1 MERVSKPSVGREKEL
16 SVGVMSDIL
25 SLPSYKDYPAGRPFV
40 NTSLPSYTLTTRNT
54 HVPCQTLSSKAFP
67 ESSSTAIL
75 SALMNLQE
83 KIRKLEL
90 ERGRTER
97 SLHSLEKE
105 TSHTDLRSDTHKP
118 TDTHKRETSH
128 QSEPN
133 QVLVTQLAAAEARC
147 KLLDRQLEYMRK
159 MVRNAEADRTTLLK
173 RQVSLEMTRS
183 AAPAPDSAHQT
194 QLEKLALLE
203 QEHQRLTRT
212 QNHAEVHTHTHIH
225 THRNHARGKINEYD
239 ETAGRRT
246 PEEKLVHRTSYRQ
259 GLEATRSLI
268 QSVSPSPRL
277 PQSQKIQSERRN
289 TSQGSSLP
297 MSLWLC
303 WFFCWRS
310 TTTFSDVNLCALPE
324 TCSARAGLTATLQ
337 DEPRRRPFV
346 AGKSVGCSHSVRAN
360 VQSVLSLLKQHQP
373 QLCNARVL
381 SHTPLAQQANGSGS
395 SSSCGEELSDL
406 LLALQD
412 ELGHMS
418 LEQQE
423 LVRQAD
429 ACVCERER
437 RGVEREQETLL
448 RRMERKGEQIS
459 KLRRHQ
465 AQVKRFMRDARG
477 QKQGG
482 EVKVTTTVTTRSRSA
497 GAVEVRPGD
506 RSRKS
511 LTLLR
516 DMRSLQ
522 TSLRP
527 NQPQWSY

>member
-1 MERVSKPSVGREKEL
+1 M
-16 SVGVMSDIL
+16 
-25 SLPSYKDYPAGRPFV
+25 A
-40 NTSLPSYTLTTRNT
+40 T
-54 HVPCQTLSSKAFP
+54 A
-67 ESSSTAIL
+67 AIL

-105 TSHTDLRSDTHKP
+105 TSHTALRSDTHTLRDTHKP
-118 TDTHKRETSH
+118 TDTHERETSN

-183 AAPAPDSAHQT
+183 AAPAPDSAHQA
-194 QLEKLALLE
+194 QLEKLELLE
-203 QEHQRLTRT
+203 QEYQRLTRT
-212 QNHAEVHTHTHIH
+212 QNHAE
-225 THRNHARGKINEYD
+225 RKIREL
-239 ETAGRRT
+239 ELKLLQ
-246 PEEKLVHRTSYRQ
+246 EEHQRKLVQHQANQLQT
-259 GLEATRSLI
+259 GLEANRILI

-277 PQSQKIQSERRN
+277 PKD
-289 TSQGSSLP
+289 
-297 MSLWLC
+297 
-303 WFFCWRS
+303 RS
-310 TTTFSDVNLCALPE
+310 TIREKKHLSKKPVLQQTSHTQPHYRLSLGDV
-324 TCSARAGLTATLQ
+324 
-337 DEPRRRPFV
+337 PFV
-346 AGKSVGCSHSVRAN
+346 AGK
-360 VQSVLSLLKQHQP
+360 HQP

-423 LVRQAD
+423 LVRQAET
-429 ACVCERER
+429 CVCERER

-448 RRMERKGEQIS
+448 RRMERKAEQIS

-465 AQVKRFMRDARG
+465 AQVKRFRRDAR
-477 QKQGG
+477 QKQSG
-482 EVKVTTTVTTRSRSA
+482 EVKVTTTVTTRGRSA
-497 GAVEVRPGD
+497 GAVKARPGD

-522 TSLRP
+522 TSLHP

>member
-25 SLPSYKDYPAGRPFV
+25 SLPSYKDYPADRPFVNTSLPSYKDYPAGRPFV

-194 QLEKLALLE
+194 QLEKLTLLE

-212 QNHAEVHTHTHIH
+212 QNHAERKIRELELKLLEEEHQRKLVQDQANQVPTHTHTHTHRTRLTRYPH
-225 THRNHARGKINEYD
+225 THRTRLTRKVKIDNGHA
-239 ETAGRRT
+239 
-246 PEEKLVHRTSYRQ
+246 Q
-259 GLEATRSLI
+259 
-268 QSVSPSPRL
+268 
-277 PQSQKIQSERRN
+277 
-289 TSQGSSLP
+289 
-297 MSLWLC
+297 
-303 WFFCWRS
+303 
-310 TTTFSDVNLCALPE
+310 
-324 TCSARAGLTATLQ
+324 
-337 DEPRRRPFV
+337 
-346 AGKSVGCSHSVRAN
+346 
-360 VQSVLSLLKQHQP
+360 
-373 QLCNARVL
+373 
-381 SHTPLAQQANGSGS
+381 
-395 SSSCGEELSDL
+395 
-406 LLALQD
+406 
-412 ELGHMS
+412 
-418 LEQQE
+418 
-423 LVRQAD
+423 
-429 ACVCERER
+429 
-437 RGVEREQETLL
+437 
-448 RRMERKGEQIS
+448 
-459 KLRRHQ
+459 
-465 AQVKRFMRDARG
+465 
-477 QKQGG
+477 
-482 EVKVTTTVTTRSRSA
+482 
-497 GAVEVRPGD
+497 
-506 RSRKS
+506 
-511 LTLLR
+511 
-516 DMRSLQ
+516 
-522 TSLRP
+522 
-527 NQPQWSY
+527 

>member
-1 MERVSKPSVGREKEL
+1 MERVSKPSVRREKEL
-16 SVGVMSDIL
+16 SVGVMSDIP
-25 SLPSYKDYPAGRPFV
+25 SLPSYKDYPADRPFV

-118 TDTHKRETSH
+118 TDTHNRETSH

-183 AAPAPDSAHQT
+183 VAPAPDSAHQT

-212 QNHAEVHTHTHIH
+212 QNHAELQT
-225 THRNHARGKINEYD
+225 
-239 ETAGRRT
+239 
-246 PEEKLVHRTSYRQ
+246 
-259 GLEATRSLI
+259 GLEANRILI

-277 PQSQKIQSERRN
+277 PK
-289 TSQGSSLP
+289 T
-297 MSLWLC
+297 
-303 WFFCWRS
+303 RS
-310 TTTFSDVNLCALPE
+310 TIREKKHFSKKPVLQQASQPHYRLSLGDV
-324 TCSARAGLTATLQ
+324 
-337 DEPRRRPFV
+337 PFV

-423 LVRQAD
+423 LVRQAE

-437 RGVEREQETLL
+437 REVEREQETLL

-459 KLRRHQ
+459 KLRSHQ

>member
-1 MERVSKPSVGREKEL
+1 
-16 SVGVMSDIL
+16 MSDIL

-54 HVPCQTLSSKAFP
+54 HTPCQTLSSKAFP
-67 ESSSTAIL
+67 ESSSAAIL

-105 TSHTDLRSDTHKP
+105 TSHTALRSDTHTLRDTHKP
-118 TDTHKRETSH
+118 TDTQERETSN

-183 AAPAPDSAHQT
+183 AAPAPDSAHQA
-194 QLEKLALLE
+194 QLEKLELLE
-203 QEHQRLTRT
+203 QEYQRLTRT
-212 QNHAEVHTHTHIH
+212 QNHAE
-225 THRNHARGKINEYD
+225 RKIREL
-239 ETAGRRT
+239 ELKLL
-246 PEEKLVHRTSYRQ
+246 EEEHQRKLVQHQANQLQT
-259 GLEATRSLI
+259 GLEANRILI
-268 QSVSPSPRL
+268 QSVSPRL
-277 PQSQKIQSERRN
+277 PKD
-289 TSQGSSLP
+289 
-297 MSLWLC
+297 
-303 WFFCWRS
+303 RS
-310 TTTFSDVNLCALPE
+310 TIREKKHLSKKPVLQQTSHTQPHYRLSLGDV
-324 TCSARAGLTATLQ
+324 
-337 DEPRRRPFV
+337 PFV

-423 LVRQAD
+423 LVRQAE

-448 RRMERKGEQIS
+448 KRMERKAEQIS

-465 AQVKRFMRDARG
+465 AQVKRFRRDAR
-477 QKQGG
+477 QKQSG
-482 EVKVTTTVTTRSRSA
+482 EVKVTTTVTTRGRSA
-497 GAVEVRPGD
+497 GAVKVRPGD

-522 TSLRP
+522 TSLHP

>member
-54 HVPCQTLSSKAFP
+54 HTPCQTLSSKAFP
-67 ESSSTAIL
+67 ESSSAAIL

-90 ERGRTER
+90 ERGRTEL
-97 SLHSLEKE
+97 SLHSLERE
-105 TSHTDLRSDTHKP
+105 TSHTALRM
-118 TDTHKRETSH
+118 
-128 QSEPN
+128 
-133 QVLVTQLAAAEARC
+133 TQLAAAEARC

-159 MVRNAEADRTTLLK
+159 MVRNAEADRTTL
-173 RQVSLEMTRS
+173 S
-183 AAPAPDSAHQT
+183 AAPAPAPDSAHLA
-194 QLEKLALLE
+194 QLEKLELLE
-203 QEHQRLTRT
+203 QEYQRLTRT
-212 QNHAEVHTHTHIH
+212 QNHMCNCNYFAHCFLTGPQLQT
-225 THRNHARGKINEYD
+225 
-239 ETAGRRT
+239 
-246 PEEKLVHRTSYRQ
+246 
-259 GLEATRSLI
+259 GLEANRILI

-277 PQSQKIQSERRN
+277 PKD
-289 TSQGSSLP
+289 
-297 MSLWLC
+297 
-303 WFFCWRS
+303 RS
-310 TTTFSDVNLCALPE
+310 TIREKKRLSKQTSYTQPHYRLSLGDV
-324 TCSARAGLTATLQ
+324 
-337 DEPRRRPFV
+337 PFV

-381 SHTPLAQQANGSGS
+381 SHTPLAQPANGSGS

-423 LVRQAD
+423 LVRQAET
-429 ACVCERER
+429 CVCERER

-448 RRMERKGEQIS
+448 RRMERKAEQIS

-465 AQVKRFMRDARG
+465 AQ
-477 QKQGG
+477 KQSG
-482 EVKVTTTVTTRSRSA
+482 EVKVTTRGRSA
-497 GAVEVRPGD
+497 GAVKVRPGD

-516 DMRSLQ
+516 DMKSLQ
-522 TSLRP
+522 TSLHP

>member
-16 SVGVMSDIL
+16 SVGVMSDSL

-54 HVPCQTLSSKAFP
+54 HVPCRTLPSKAFP
-67 ESSSTAIL
+67 ESSSAAIL

-97 SLHSLEKE
+97 SLHSLKKE

-118 TDTHKRETSH
+118 TDTRERETSN

-133 QVLVTQLAAAEARC
+133 PVLVTQLAAAEARC

-183 AAPAPDSAHQT
+183 AAPAPDSTHQA
-194 QLEKLALLE
+194 QLEKLELLE
-203 QEHQRLTRT
+203 QEYQRLTRT
-212 QNHAEVHTHTHIH
+212 QNHAE
-225 THRNHARGKINEYD
+225 RKIREL
-239 ETAGRRT
+239 ELKLL
-246 PEEKLVHRTSYRQ
+246 EEEHQRKLVQNQANQLQT
-259 GLEATRSLI
+259 GLEANRILI
-268 QSVSPSPRL
+268 RSVSLSPRL
-277 PQSQKIQSERRN
+277 PKA
-289 TSQGSSLP
+289 
-297 MSLWLC
+297 
-303 WFFCWRS
+303 RS
-310 TTTFSDVNLCALPE
+310 TTREKKHFSKKPALQQASHTQPHYRLSLGDV
-324 TCSARAGLTATLQ
+324 
-337 DEPRRRPFV
+337 PFV

-381 SHTPLAQQANGSGS
+381 SHTPLAQQANGSHSDSGS

-423 LVRQAD
+423 LVRQAE
-429 ACVCERER
+429 ACVCEQER
-437 RGVEREQETLL
+437 RGVEREQKALL

-465 AQVKRFMRDARG
+465 AQVKRFTRDARG

-482 EVKVTTTVTTRSRSA
+482 EVKVTTRSRSA
-497 GAVEVRPGD
+497 GAVKVGPGD
-506 RSRKS
+506 RSRES

-516 DMRSLQ
+516 DMRCLQ

>member
-16 SVGVMSDIL
+16 SAGVMSNSL
-25 SLPSYKDYPAGRPFV
+25 SLPSYKDYPASRPFI
-40 NTSLPSYTLTTRNT
+40 NTSLPSYTPRNT
-54 HVPCQTLSSKAFP
+54 HIPHQTLPSKAFP
-67 ESSSTAIL
+67 ESSSAAIL

-90 ERGRTER
+90 ERGRTEQ

-105 TSHTDLRSDTHKP
+105 TSHALRDTHKH
-118 TDTHKRETSH
+118 TNTQERETSN

-133 QVLVTQLAAAEARC
+133 QVLVTQLAAAESRC

-173 RQVSLEMTRS
+173 RQVSLEMSRS
-183 AAPAPDSAHQT
+183 AAPAPDSAHQA
-194 QLEKLALLE
+194 QLDKLDLLE
-203 QEHQRLTRT
+203 QEYQRLTRT
-212 QNHAEVHTHTHIH
+212 QNHAE
-225 THRNHARGKINEYD
+225 RKIREL
-239 ETAGRRT
+239 ELKLL
-246 PEEKLVHRTSYRQ
+246 EEEHQRKLVQDQANQLQT
-259 GLEATRSLI
+259 GLEANRILI

-277 PQSQKIQSERRN
+277 PKA
-289 TSQGSSLP
+289 
-297 MSLWLC
+297 
-303 WFFCWRS
+303 RS
-310 TTTFSDVNLCALPE
+310 TIREKKQVSKASHTQPHYRLSLGDV
-324 TCSARAGLTATLQ
+324 
-337 DEPRRRPFV
+337 PFV

-373 QLCNARVL
+373 QLCNSRVL
-381 SHTPLAQQANGSGS
+381 SHTPLAQPANGTHSDSVS

-423 LVRQAD
+423 LVRQAE

-448 RRMERKGEQIS
+448 RRMERKVEQIS

-465 AQVKRFMRDARG
+465 AQVKRFMREARG
-477 QKQGG
+477 QKQGGG

-497 GAVEVRPGD
+497 GAVKVRPGD

-527 NQPQWSY
+527 DQPQWSY

>member
-1 MERVSKPSVGREKEL
+1 M
-16 SVGVMSDIL
+16 
-25 SLPSYKDYPAGRPFV
+25 A
-40 NTSLPSYTLTTRNT
+40 T
-54 HVPCQTLSSKAFP
+54 A
-67 ESSSTAIL
+67 AIL

-90 ERGRTER
+90 ERGRTEL
-97 SLHSLEKE
+97 SLHSLERE
-105 TSHTDLRSDTHKP
+105 TSHTALRSDTHKLRDTHKP
-118 TDTHKRETSH
+118 TDTHNERETSH
-128 QSEPN
+128 TALRSDTHTLRDTHKPTDTHERETSHTALRSDTHTLRDTHKPTDTHERETSHTALRSDTHTLRDTHKPTDTHERETSHTALRSDTHTLRDTHKPTDTHERETSNQSEHS

-183 AAPAPDSAHQT
+183 AAPAPAPDSAHLA
-194 QLEKLALLE
+194 QLEKLELLE
-203 QEHQRLTRT
+203 QEYQRLTRT
-212 QNHAEVHTHTHIH
+212 QNHAE
-225 THRNHARGKINEYD
+225 RKIREL
-239 ETAGRRT
+239 ELKLLQ
-246 PEEKLVHRTSYRQ
+246 EEHQRKLVQHQTNQ
-259 GLEATRSLI
+259 LQTGLEANRILI

-277 PQSQKIQSERRN
+277 PKD
-289 TSQGSSLP
+289 
-297 MSLWLC
+297 
-303 WFFCWRS
+303 RS
-310 TTTFSDVNLCALPE
+310 TIREKKRLSKKPVLQQTSYTQPHYRLSLGDV
-324 TCSARAGLTATLQ
+324 
-337 DEPRRRPFV
+337 PFV

-381 SHTPLAQQANGSGS
+381 SHTPLAQPANGSGS

-423 LVRQAD
+423 LVRQAET
-429 ACVCERER
+429 CVCERER

-448 RRMERKGEQIS
+448 RRMERKAEQIS

-465 AQVKRFMRDARG
+465 AQVKRFRRDAR
-477 QKQGG
+477 QKQSG
-482 EVKVTTTVTTRSRSA
+482 EVKVTTRGRSA
-497 GAVEVRPGD
+497 GAVKVRPGD

-516 DMRSLQ
+516 DMKSLQ
-522 TSLRP
+522 TSLHP

>member
-212 QNHAEVHTHTHIH
+212 QNHAE
-225 THRNHARGKINEYD
+225 RKIREL
-239 ETAGRRT
+239 ELKLL
-246 PEEKLVHRTSYRQ
+246 EEEHQRKLVQNQANQLQT
-259 GLEATRSLI
+259 GLEANRILI

-277 PQSQKIQSERRN
+277 PKA
-289 TSQGSSLP
+289 
-297 MSLWLC
+297 
-303 WFFCWRS
+303 RS
-310 TTTFSDVNLCALPE
+310 TIREKKHFSKKPVLQQASQPHYRLSLGDV
-324 TCSARAGLTATLQ
+324 
-337 DEPRRRPFV
+337 PFV

>member
-1 MERVSKPSVGREKEL
+1 MMEL
-16 SVGVMSDIL
+16 SVGVMSDSL

-54 HVPCQTLSSKAFP
+54 HVPCRTLPSKAFP
-67 ESSSTAIL
+67 ESSSAAIL

-97 SLHSLEKE
+97 SLHSLKKE

-118 TDTHKRETSH
+118 TDTRERETSN

-133 QVLVTQLAAAEARC
+133 PGERRDHFCLRVNRCSPSLSLSPSVPSVLVTQLAAAEARC

-183 AAPAPDSAHQT
+183 AAPAPDSTHQA
-194 QLEKLALLE
+194 QLEKLELLE
-203 QEHQRLTRT
+203 QEYQRLTRT
-212 QNHAEVHTHTHIH
+212 QNHAE
-225 THRNHARGKINEYD
+225 RKIREL
-239 ETAGRRT
+239 ELKLL
-246 PEEKLVHRTSYRQ
+246 EEEHQRKLVQNQANQLQT
-259 GLEATRSLI
+259 GLEANRILI
-268 QSVSPSPRL
+268 RSVSLSPRL
-277 PQSQKIQSERRN
+277 PKA
-289 TSQGSSLP
+289 
-297 MSLWLC
+297 
-303 WFFCWRS
+303 RS
-310 TTTFSDVNLCALPE
+310 TTREKKHFSKKPALQQASHTQPHYRLSLGDV
-324 TCSARAGLTATLQ
+324 
-337 DEPRRRPFV
+337 PFV

-381 SHTPLAQQANGSGS
+381 SHTPLAQQANGSHSDSGS

-423 LVRQAD
+423 LVRQAE
-429 ACVCERER
+429 ACVCEQER
-437 RGVEREQETLL
+437 RGVEREQKALL

-465 AQVKRFMRDARG
+465 AQVKRFTRDARG

-482 EVKVTTTVTTRSRSA
+482 EVKVTTRSRSA
-497 GAVEVRPGD
+497 GAVKVGPGD
-506 RSRKS
+506 RSRES

-516 DMRSLQ
+516 DMRCLQ

>member
-1 MERVSKPSVGREKEL
+1 MERVSKPSVGRAKEL

-54 HVPCQTLSSKAFP
+54 HTPCQTLSSKAFP
-67 ESSSTAIL
+67 ESSSAAIL

-105 TSHTDLRSDTHKP
+105 TSHTALRSDTHTLRDTHKP
-118 TDTHKRETSH
+118 TDTHERETSN

-183 AAPAPDSAHQT
+183 AAPAPDSAHQA
-194 QLEKLALLE
+194 QLEKLELLE
-203 QEHQRLTRT
+203 QEYQRLTRT
-212 QNHAEVHTHTHIH
+212 QNHAE
-225 THRNHARGKINEYD
+225 RKIREL
-239 ETAGRRT
+239 ELKLLQ
-246 PEEKLVHRTSYRQ
+246 EEHQRKLVQHQANQLQT
-259 GLEATRSLI
+259 GLEANRILI

-277 PQSQKIQSERRN
+277 PKD
-289 TSQGSSLP
+289 
-297 MSLWLC
+297 
-303 WFFCWRS
+303 RS
-310 TTTFSDVNLCALPE
+310 TIREKKHLSKKPVLQQTSHTQPHYRLSLGDV
-324 TCSARAGLTATLQ
+324 
-337 DEPRRRPFV
+337 PFV
-346 AGKSVGCSHSVRAN
+346 AGK
-360 VQSVLSLLKQHQP
+360 HQP

-423 LVRQAD
+423 LVRQAET
-429 ACVCERER
+429 CVCERER

-448 RRMERKGEQIS
+448 RRMERKAEQIS

-465 AQVKRFMRDARG
+465 AQVKRFRRDAR
-477 QKQGG
+477 QKQSG
-482 EVKVTTTVTTRSRSA
+482 EVKVTTTVTTRGRSA
-497 GAVEVRPGD
+497 GAVKARPGD

-522 TSLRP
+522 TSLHP

>member
-16 SVGVMSDIL
+16 SVGVMSDSL

-54 HVPCQTLSSKAFP
+54 HVPCRTLPSKAFP
-67 ESSSTAIL
+67 ESSSAAIL

-118 TDTHKRETSH
+118 TDAHERETSN

-159 MVRNAEADRTTLLK
+159 MVRNAEADRTALLK

-183 AAPAPDSAHQT
+183 AAPAPDSAHQA
-194 QLEKLALLE
+194 QLEKLELLE
-203 QEHQRLTRT
+203 QEYQRLTRT
-212 QNHAEVHTHTHIH
+212 QNHAE
-225 THRNHARGKINEYD
+225 RKIREL
-239 ETAGRRT
+239 ELKLL
-246 PEEKLVHRTSYRQ
+246 EEEHQRKLVQNQANQLQT
-259 GLEATRSLI
+259 GLEANRILI
-268 QSVSPSPRL
+268 RSVSLSPRL
-277 PQSQKIQSERRN
+277 PK
-289 TSQGSSLP
+289 T
-297 MSLWLC
+297 
-303 WFFCWRS
+303 RS
-310 TTTFSDVNLCALPE
+310 TTREKKHFSKKPALQQASHTQPHYRLSLGDV
-324 TCSARAGLTATLQ
+324 
-337 DEPRRRPFV
+337 PFV
-346 AGKSVGCSHSVRAN
+346 AGKSAGCSHSVRAN

-381 SHTPLAQQANGSGS
+381 SHTPLAQQANGSHSDSDS

-423 LVRQAD
+423 LVRQAE
-429 ACVCERER
+429 ACVCEQER
-437 RGVEREQETLL
+437 RGVEREQKALL

-465 AQVKRFMRDARG
+465 AQVKRFTRDARD

-482 EVKVTTTVTTRSRSA
+482 EVKVTTRSRSA
-497 GAVEVRPGD
+497 GAVKVGPGD

-516 DMRSLQ
+516 DMRTLQ

>member
-1 MERVSKPSVGREKEL
+1 MERVSKPSVRREKEL
-16 SVGVMSDIL
+16 SVGVMSDIP
-25 SLPSYKDYPAGRPFV
+25 SLPSYKDYPADRPFV

-118 TDTHKRETSH
+118 TDTHNRETSH

-183 AAPAPDSAHQT
+183 VAPAPDSAHQT

-212 QNHAEVHTHTHIH
+212 QNHAEKPVLQQASQPH
-225 THRNHARGKINEYD
+225 
-239 ETAGRRT
+239 
-246 PEEKLVHRTSYRQ
+246 YR
-259 GLEATRSLI
+259 LSL
-268 QSVSPSPRL
+268 
-277 PQSQKIQSERRN
+277 
-289 TSQGSSLP
+289 G
-297 MSLWLC
+297 
-303 WFFCWRS
+303 
-310 TTTFSDVNLCALPE
+310 DV
-324 TCSARAGLTATLQ
+324 
-337 DEPRRRPFV
+337 PFV

-423 LVRQAD
+423 LVRQAE

-437 RGVEREQETLL
+437 REVEREQETLL

-459 KLRRHQ
+459 KLRSHQ

>member
-225 THRNHARGKINEYD
+225 
-239 ETAGRRT
+239 
-246 PEEKLVHRTSYRQ
+246 

-303 WFFCWRS
+303 C

>member
-1 MERVSKPSVGREKEL
+1 MEGVSKPSVGREKEL

-54 HVPCQTLSSKAFP
+54 HTPCHTLSSKAFP
-67 ESSSTAIL
+67 ESSSAAIL

-105 TSHTDLRSDTHKP
+105 TSHTALRSDTHTLRDTHKP
-118 TDTHKRETSH
+118 TDTQERETSN

-159 MVRNAEADRTTLLK
+159 MVRNAEADRTTLLQ

-183 AAPAPDSAHQT
+183 AAPAPDSAHQA
-194 QLEKLALLE
+194 QLEKLELLE
-203 QEHQRLTRT
+203 QEYQRLTRT
-212 QNHAEVHTHTHIH
+212 QNHAE
-225 THRNHARGKINEYD
+225 RKIREL
-239 ETAGRRT
+239 ELKLL
-246 PEEKLVHRTSYRQ
+246 EEEHQRKLVQHQANQLQT
-259 GLEATRSLI
+259 GLEANRILI

-277 PQSQKIQSERRN
+277 PKD
-289 TSQGSSLP
+289 
-297 MSLWLC
+297 
-303 WFFCWRS
+303 RS
-310 TTTFSDVNLCALPE
+310 TIREKKHLSKKPVLQQTSHTQPHYRLSLGDV
-324 TCSARAGLTATLQ
+324 
-337 DEPRRRPFV
+337 PFV

-423 LVRQAD
+423 LVRQAG

-448 RRMERKGEQIS
+448 RRMERKAEQIS

-465 AQVKRFMRDARG
+465 AQVKRFRRDAR
-477 QKQGG
+477 QKQSG
-482 EVKVTTTVTTRSRSA
+482 EVKVTTTVTTRGRSA
-497 GAVEVRPGD
+497 GPVKVRPGD

-522 TSLRP
+522 TSLHP

>member
-25 SLPSYKDYPAGRPFV
+25 SLPSYKDYPAGRPFI

-54 HVPCQTLSSKAFP
+54 HTPCQTLSSKAFP
-67 ESSSTAIL
+67 ESSSAAIL

-105 TSHTDLRSDTHKP
+105 TSRTALRSDTHTLRDTHKP
-118 TDTHKRETSH
+118 TDTHERETSN

-183 AAPAPDSAHQT
+183 AAPAPDSAHQA
-194 QLEKLALLE
+194 QLEKLELLE
-203 QEHQRLTRT
+203 QEYQRLTRT
-212 QNHAEVHTHTHIH
+212 QNHAERKIH
-225 THRNHARGKINEYD
+225 ELELKLLQ
-239 ETAGRRT
+239 
-246 PEEKLVHRTSYRQ
+246 EEHQRKLVQHQANQLQT
-259 GLEATRSLI
+259 GLEANRILI
-268 QSVSPSPRL
+268 QSVSPRL
-277 PQSQKIQSERRN
+277 PKD
-289 TSQGSSLP
+289 
-297 MSLWLC
+297 
-303 WFFCWRS
+303 RS
-310 TTTFSDVNLCALPE
+310 TIREKKHLSKKPVLQQTSHTQPHYRLSLGDV
-324 TCSARAGLTATLQ
+324 
-337 DEPRRRPFV
+337 PFV

-381 SHTPLAQQANGSGS
+381 SHTPLAQPANGSSS

-423 LVRQAD
+423 LVRQAET
-429 ACVCERER
+429 CVCERER

-448 RRMERKGEQIS
+448 RRMERKAEQIS

-465 AQVKRFMRDARG
+465 AQMKRFRRDAR
-477 QKQGG
+477 QRQSG
-482 EVKVTTTVTTRSRSA
+482 EVKVTTTVTTRGRSA
-497 GAVEVRPGD
+497 GAVKVRPGD

-516 DMRSLQ
+516 DMKSLQ
-522 TSLRP
+522 TSLHP